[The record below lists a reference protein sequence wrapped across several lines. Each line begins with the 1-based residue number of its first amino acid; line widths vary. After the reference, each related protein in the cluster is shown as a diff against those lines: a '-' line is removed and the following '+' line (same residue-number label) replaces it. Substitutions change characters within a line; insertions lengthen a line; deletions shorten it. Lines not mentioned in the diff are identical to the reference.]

1 MNPRHLSLRNVGRFA
16 ELDLTIP
23 EGCLALAGPNGS
35 GKSTILN
42 AIELALF
49 ADGARDLGGLVGPF
63 GDQLELTLEFDHAG
77 ESYRVRRGAGKRTT
91 LDLEQRWISESDY
104 GHGLTMS
111 TSHAEGWNPL
121 TRETAKETQALIEAT
136 IGLSRRTF
144 RASSFLRQGDAAA
157 FPESS
162 PADRKAI
169 LGEILDPRRLWP
181 SLAERA
187 RVEGREAERE
197 TITLTA
203 RHDAVTANSEDA
215 AIITDE
221 LERLSEREQA
231 TAAALGLDEAD
242 LDDATSALAASE
254 ADTARERVLSE
265 AATSA
270 AVEVDRLR
278 RQVDAAAKAG
288 EEIAGLRNDLA
299 EAQIIANRIPELER
313 KTEAARLAA
322 EARTRVAE
330 QERVANQTNAE
341 FVRAAEAAAAC
352 QAKMEALND
361 ETIEVAHCD
370 RCLQV
375 LGREARLAALE
386 SLRLEQTELA
396 RVSHEARSA
405 LEAAARLLTE
415 LRQRTYD
422 APVGV
427 DFAAKLAE
435 SRAAEAR
442 LSGYR
447 SEIATR
453 ETTERELPALRELL
467 TSREH
472 DLGTAR
478 EALQQ
483 LRAGL
488 QDVGRLEARVAA
500 ARRAVADGRSALEAA
515 RTAIVLSEDRLRRAR
530 AAEAEAAEISEQ
542 LRLEQARLEVRKLAE
557 RACGRDGV
565 PAMLVENVVPLIE
578 TEANRVLDLMPT
590 ADGATLRVALET
602 QRTLK
607 GDATAVRETLDIS
620 VSDPDGARP
629 YESYSGGER
638 ARLNFALRI
647 ALARLLAGRRGA
659 ESRLLAVDELEYLDE
674 LGQEQLVGVVRSVAA
689 DFDRV
694 LVVSHSSSLRDVFD
708 DVLVVGKSGG
718 VSRLVLDGAS

>member
-515 RTAIVLSEDRLRRAR
+515 RTAIVLS
-530 AAEAEAAEISEQ
+530 
-542 LRLEQARLEVRKLAE
+542 
-557 RACGRDGV
+557 
-565 PAMLVENVVPLIE
+565 
-578 TEANRVLDLMPT
+578 
-590 ADGATLRVALET
+590 DGATLRVALET